1 MGIKRENIVSEG
13 LLVVAKFEK
22 QKSQIVSQETI
33 TCNICTKELNRIRE
47 SSKELKT
54 PSEIK
59 L

>member
-33 TCNICTKELNRIRE
+33 TCNICTKELNKIRE
-47 SSKELKT
+47 S
-54 PSEIK
+54 
-59 L
+59 